1 MTIALD
7 HLCDRLRKLYLPAVC
22 DAMYEIGLPEPVLP
36 TTIRP
41 LLDPA
46 PRMVG
51 EAYTVQGAAI
61 EPRVSWDEGLPRM
74 RSYLRMFENLT
85 PNTVLVSSTPPSSAV
100 GHFGELTANAAKSR
114 GCAGVILDGNL
125 RDIEGMREIGFQVFY
140 RSLSPLNGIGRWEM
154 VAEQVPV
161 TIGDVRIQ
169 PGDIILAE
177 FEAVLVIPRGDAER
191 VLLKAE
197 EIVAA
202 EEKVRV
208 EAASGIPPSES
219 LDRHGH
225 I

>member
-1 MTIALD
+1 MTISLD
-7 HLCDRLRKLYLPAVC
+7 DLCHRLRALYLPAVC
-22 DAMYEIGLPEPVLP
+22 DAMYELGLAEPVLP
-36 TTIRP
+36 TTLRP

-46 PRMVG
+46 PRVVG
-51 EAYTVQGAAI
+51 EAYTVKGAGI
-61 EPRVSWDEGLPRM
+61 DPHVSWDEGLPRM
-74 RSYLRMFENLT
+74 RPYLKMFEKLT
-85 PNTVLVSSTPPSSAV
+85 PNTVLVSTTPLSSMV

-114 GCAGVILDGNL
+114 GCVGAVVDGNL
-125 RDIEGMREIGFQVFY
+125 RDIEGMRDIGFQVFY

-161 TIGDVRIQ
+161 TIGDVRIH
-169 PGDIILAE
+169 PGDIVLAE
-177 FEAVLVIPRGDAER
+177 FEAILVIPRKDAER

-202 EEKVRV
+202 EGKVRA

>member
-1 MTIALD
+1 MTIPLD
-7 HLCDRLRKLYLPAVC
+7 DLCIRFRALYLPAVC
-22 DAMYEIGLPEPVLP
+22 DAMYELGLPEPVLP

-46 PRMVG
+46 QRMVG
-51 EAYTVQGAAI
+51 EAYTVQGAGIA
-61 EPRVSWDEGLPRM
+61 PRVSWDEGLPRM
-74 RSYLRMFENLT
+74 RSYLRMFEKLT
-85 PNTVLVSSTPPSSAV
+85 PNTVIVSSTPPNSDV
-100 GHFGELTANAAKSR
+100 GHFGELTANAARSR
-114 GCAGVILDGNL
+114 GCVGVILDGNL
-125 RDIEGMREIGFQVFY
+125 RDIEGMRDIGFQVFY

-161 TIGDVRIQ
+161 TIGGVHIQ

-177 FEAVLVIPRGDAER
+177 FEAILVIPRKDAER

-202 EEKVRV
+202 EGKVRA
-208 EAASGIPPSES
+208 EAASGIPPCES

>member
-1 MTIALD
+1 LTIALD
-7 HLCDRLRKLYLPAVC
+7 ELCDRLRRLYLPAVC
-22 DAMYEIGLPEPVLP
+22 DAMYELKLAEPVLP
-36 TTIRP
+36 QTLRP

-46 PRMVG
+46 PRLVG
-51 EAYTVQGAAI
+51 EAYTVQGAGI
-61 EPRVSWDEGLPRM
+61 SPPVSWDEGLPRM
-74 RSYLRMFENLT
+74 RSYLRMFEKLT
-85 PNTVLVSSTPPSSAV
+85 PNSVIVSVTPPDSPV
-100 GHFGELTANAAKSR
+100 GHFGELTANAAKSH
-114 GCAGVILDGNL
+114 GCVGVILDGNL
-125 RDIEGMREIGFQVFY
+125 RDIEGLRDIGFQVFY
-140 RSLSPLNGIGRWEM
+140 SGLSPLNGIGRWEM

-161 TIGDVRIQ
+161 TIGNVSIS

-177 FEAVLVIPRGDAER
+177 FEAILVIPRKEAER

-202 EEKVRV
+202 EGKVRA

>member
-1 MTIALD
+1 MTISLD
-7 HLCDRLRKLYLPAVC
+7 DLCDRLRQIYLPAVC
-22 DAMYEIGLPEPVLP
+22 DAMYELGLAEPVLP

-51 EAYTVQGAAI
+51 EAYTVQGDGI

-74 RSYLRMFENLT
+74 RSYLRMFEKLT
-85 PNTVLVSSTPPSSAV
+85 PNTVIVSSTPPSSAV

-114 GCAGVILDGNL
+114 GCVGVVLDGNL

-161 TIGDVRIQ
+161 TIGDVRIE
-169 PGDIILAE
+169 PGDIVLAE
-177 FEAVLVIPRGDAER
+177 FEAILVIPRKDAER

-202 EEKVRV
+202 EGKVRA
-208 EAASGIPPSES
+208 EAASGIPPSDS

>member
-1 MTIALD
+1 MTISLED
-7 HLCDRLRKLYLPAVC
+7 LCDRLRQLYLPAVC
-22 DAMYEIGLPEPVLP
+22 DAMYELGLAEPVLP

-51 EAYTVQGAAI
+51 EAYTVQGDGI

-74 RSYLRMFENLT
+74 RSYLRMFEKLT
-85 PNTVLVSSTPPSSAV
+85 PNTVIVSSTPPGSAV

-114 GCAGVILDGNL
+114 GCVGVVLDGNL

-161 TIGDVRIQ
+161 TIGDVRIE
-169 PGDIILAE
+169 PGDIVLAE
-177 FEAVLVIPRGDAER
+177 FEAILVIPRKDAER

-202 EEKVRV
+202 EGKVRA
-208 EAASGIPPSES
+208 EAASGIPPSDS

>member
-1 MTIALD
+1 MAIPLD
-7 HLCDRLRKLYLPAVC
+7 DLCNRLRALYLPAVC
-22 DAMYEIGLPEPVLP
+22 DAMYELGLPEPVLP

-61 EPRVSWDEGLPRM
+61 EPHVSWDEGLPRM
-74 RSYLRMFENLT
+74 RPYLKMFEKLT
-85 PNTVLVSSTPPSSAV
+85 PNTVIVSSTPHNSAV
-100 GHFGELTANAAKSR
+100 GHFGELTANAARSR
-114 GCAGVILDGNL
+114 GCVGVILDGNL
-125 RDIEGMREIGFQVFY
+125 RDVEGMRDIGFQVFY
-140 RSLSPLNGIGRWEM
+140 RGLSPLNGIGRWEM

-161 TIGDVRIQ
+161 KVGDVRIQ
-169 PGDIILAE
+169 PGDIVLAE
-177 FEAVLVIPRGDAER
+177 FEAILIIPRKDAER

-202 EEKVRV
+202 EAKVRA
-208 EAASGIPPSES
+208 EAALGIPPSDS

>member
-1 MTIALD
+1 MTIALSE
-7 HLCDRLRKLYLPAVC
+7 LCDRLRRLYLPAVC
-22 DAMYEIGLPEPVLP
+22 DAMYELGLAEPVLP

-51 EAYTVQGAAI
+51 EAYTVQGAGI
-61 EPRVSWDEGLPRM
+61 DPRVSWDEGLPRM
-74 RSYLRMFENLT
+74 RSYLRMFEKLT
-85 PNTVLVSSTPPSSAV
+85 PDTVIVSSTPPDSTV

-114 GCAGVILDGNL
+114 GCVGVILDGNL
-125 RDIEGMREIGFQVFY
+125 RDIEGLRDIGFQVFY

-154 VAEQVPV
+154 TAEQVPV
-161 TIGDVRIQ
+161 TIGNVEIH
-169 PGDIILAE
+169 PGDIVLAE
-177 FEAVLVIPRGDAER
+177 FEAILVIPRKDAER

-197 EIVAA
+197 EIVSA
-202 EEKVRV
+202 EGKVRA
-208 EAASGIPPSES
+208 EAASGIPPSDS